1 MNSGDITEADEKKE
15 KQRKKAISETS
26 VTNIVGNVLLVFFL
40 PNKSKGSSE
49 DNYKCGKIPKKRKS
63 EN

>member
-26 VTNIVGNVLLVFFL
+26 VINIVGNVLLFFF
-40 PNKSKGSSE
+40 SS
-49 DNYKCGKIPKKRKS
+49 
-63 EN
+63 